1 MLVLNLLNALG
12 STANSVRLTGFHWI
26 LIGFVIW
33 LIFSKKR
40 DCAYRYRTANNPY
53 WPATPVAPP
62 NRPAA
67 ASPPP
72 AAAPVYADVAANAPP
87 VARRE
92 SPTRKRWKFT
102 SIQPIYQPP
111 APRERLTQ
119 LVGSFMLAA
128 VISAVI
134 GLVAMIF
141 RGDFEP
147 SQYAWL
153 TTTSIIGS
161 WCVLAAAKLWE
172 GRHGDPA
179 LRRFTMLAV
188 GLALG
193 AASFGL
199 YTWLLTDFQF
209 ETHRFE
215 GPAREF
221 EHHFYTSAGD
231 PQIIAFLAYF
241 GFLFLTV
248 RWWRSADPVRKNR
261 FSIWHSAV
269 IMAWSWFLGSFF
281 LPFPQPWGVM
291 LAATMAITIQL
302 ASPWLTFAERAQLP
316 CAPEGD

>member
-1 MLVLNLLNALG
+1 
-12 STANSVRLTGFHWI
+12 
-26 LIGFVIW
+26 
-33 LIFSKKR
+33 
-40 DCAYRYRTANNPY
+40 
-53 WPATPVAPP
+53 
-62 NRPAA
+62 
-67 ASPPP
+67 
-72 AAAPVYADVAANAPP
+72 
-87 VARRE
+87 
-92 SPTRKRWKFT
+92 
-102 SIQPIYQPP
+102 
-111 APRERLTQ
+111 
-119 LVGSFMLAA
+119 MLAA

-134 GLVAMIF
+134 GLVAVIF

-161 WCVLAAAKLWE
+161 CCVLAAAKLWE

-193 AASFGL
+193 AVSFGL
-199 YTWLLTDFQF
+199 YTWLLTNFQPQF
-209 ETHRFE
+209 VPE

-221 EHHFYTSAGD
+221 AHHFYTSAGD

-269 IMAWSWFLGSFF
+269 IMAWAWFLGSFF

-302 ASPWLTFAERAQLP
+302 ASPWLTFAERAELP
-316 CAPEGD
+316 RAPEEG